1 MHCVGGCFL
10 YPHLVPILQFSA
22 DVVQIGI
29 LILRQ
34 GRLYIDFAIVLGI
47 NAENQCF

>member
-10 YPHLVPILQFSA
+10 YLHLQVSA

-34 GRLYIDFAIVLGI
+34 GRLYINFTIVLGI